1 MPAWRSLARH
11 LEALKDVGRCKS
23 KLAVWNPATPSR
35 VEELELL
42 VDTGASYGWFL
53 RQRLETLGI
62 GSTGKMQ
69 FRTIDGRILERD
81 VAPVFVRTDGHVG
94 GDTIVMAESGDAEV
108 LGAHTLESLALA
120 ADPVQ
125 KQLIPT
131 VGMAF
136 MGQVKL

>member
-1 MPAWRSLARH
+1 LARD
-11 LEALKDVGRCKS
+11 LEALKDVELFKS

-42 VDTGASYGWFL
+42 MDTGASYSWFL

-62 GSTGKMQ
+62 RSTGKMQ

-94 GDTIVMAESGDAEV
+94 GDTIVMVESEDAEV
-108 LGAHTLESLALA
+108 LGAHTLESLGLA
-120 ADPVQ
+120 ADAV
-125 KQLIPT
+125 
-131 VGMAF
+131 
-136 MGQVKL
+136 

>member
-1 MPAWRSLARH
+1 LARR
-11 LEALKDVGRCKS
+11 LEALKDVGLFKS

-42 VDTGASYGWFL
+42 VDTGASYSWFL

-62 GSTGKMQ
+62 RPTGKMQ

-94 GDTIVMAESGDAEV
+94 GDTIMMAESGDAEV
-108 LGAHTLESLALA
+108 LGAHTLESLGLA

-125 KQLIPT
+125 KKLIPT

-136 MGQVKL
+136 MGQVRL

>member
-1 MPAWRSLARH
+1 LAKH
-11 LEALKDVGRCKS
+11 PEALKGVGRFKS

-42 VDTGASYGWFL
+42 VHTGASYSWFL

-62 GSTGKMQ
+62 RPTGKMQ

-81 VAPVFVRTDGHVG
+81 VGPVFVRTNGHVG
-94 GDTIVMAESGDAEV
+94 GDTIVMAESGDAEA
-108 LGAHTLESLALA
+108 LGAHPWESLGLA

-125 KQLIPT
+125 KKLIPT

-136 MGQVKL
+136 TGQMRL

>member
-1 MPAWRSLARH
+1 MVSH
-11 LEALKDVGRCKS
+11 LEAFKDVGLFKS

-53 RQRLETLGI
+53 RERLETLGI
-62 GSTGKMQ
+62 RPTGKMQ
-69 FRTIDGRILERD
+69 FRTIDGRILERE
-81 VAPVFVRTDGHVG
+81 VAPVFVRTNGHVG

-108 LGAHTLESLALA
+108 LGAHTLESLGLA

-125 KQLIPT
+125 KKLIPT
-131 VGMAF
+131 VGMALI
-136 MGQVKL
+136 GLVRL